1 MIKKL
6 IYGGL
11 VSVVLAII
19 VLIILSGQ
27 ESGIIQGYAQNS
39 TTYNLTIASHGFG
52 SEEIYINQTSYILTT
67 ATSSGRAN
75 VYFMN
80 GTAFSMWSAYSK
92 LRNSSMTGL
101 DYAASLEG
109 DGALVIYKNT
119 TIASIPFL
127 SQLSQSGVQETKP
140 IYSINTSKPY
150 AQGAYYIVIDN
161 TNGSASAN
169 GAIAANI
176 VVPTPLSNSTIAYF
190 NKAQLSLLPYGT
202 VFFVLLVAG
211 IILIV
216 YGYFKKPREPQPPAG
231 AGGKTHTEHT
241 TEKGLPSD
249 ADINV
254 LYRNIEK
261 RKRAKKGANT

>member
-1 MIKKL
+1 
-6 IYGGL
+6 
-11 VSVVLAII
+11 
-19 VLIILSGQ
+19 
-27 ESGIIQGYAQNS
+27 
-39 TTYNLTIASHGFG
+39 
-52 SEEIYINQTSYILTT
+52 
-67 ATSSGRAN
+67 
-75 VYFMN
+75 
-80 GTAFSMWSAYSK
+80 MWSAYSK